1 MSQYTSRRFASR
13 GVALAAMTGALA
25 VAACSSGNDA
35 RRQDASALNS
45 DTALARDLSLAN
57 QQNAPQPQLQDVP
70 AATPPAATAPTPTPA
85 PAAPAPRREI
95 IREVIRERPARPSP
109 SSAAPRR
116 TNPTVATGTAAGTA
130 TGTDAGSAAGTRP
143 APNNAER
150 GGVGTI
156 PAGTTLLLSSNRRVC
171 TNNAS
176 VGDHFTASLS
186 DAVTGTNGATIPAGA
201 TANVEVT
208 SVSGSGNSNDPI
220 NLGVRVVSLNYGGH
234 TYAVS
239 ATTETAD
246 VSRVKNAGAS
256 KDPQKVIGGAVAG
269 AILGRI
275 IGGNAKGTIIGAA
288 GGAAAGAG
296 VAAAT
301 ARYEGCLNDG
311 ASMRVRLNDGVQV
324 RLARTGG
331 AVDPGI

>member
-1 MSQYTSRRFASR
+1 MSQYTSRRFAPR
-13 GVALAAMTGALA
+13 GVALAAMAGAFA
-25 VAACSSGNDA
+25 FGACSSGDTRRRDDA
-35 RRQDASALNS
+35 ALNR

-57 QQNAPQPQLQDVP
+57 QQAAPQPQLQDVP
-70 AATPPAATAPTPTPA
+70 AATTPAPVTPAPVAPA
-85 PAAPAPRREI
+85 PAAPAPRREVV
-95 IREVIRERPARPSP
+95 REVIRERPAREPARTST
-109 SSAAPRR
+109 SSSAPRR
-116 TNPTVATGTAAGTA
+116 SNPNVVAGTDAGTAAGS
-130 TGTDAGSAAGTRP
+130 GAGTRP

-156 PAGTTLLLSSNRRVC
+156 AAGTTLLLSSNRRVC
-171 TNNAS
+171 TNNTS

-186 DAVTGTNGATIPAGA
+186 DAVTGSNGATIPAGA

-208 SVSGSGNSNDPI
+208 SVSGSGSANDKI
-220 NLGVRVVSLNYGGH
+220 DLGLRVVSLNYGGH

-246 VSRVKNAGAS
+246 VSRIKNAGAS

-275 IGGNAKGTIIGAA
+275 LGGGAKGTIIGAA

-296 VAAAT
+296 IAKAT
-301 ARYEGCLNDG
+301 ERVEGCLNDG

-324 RLARTGG
+324 RLARAG
-331 AVDPGI
+331 APDPGI

>member
-1 MSQYTSRRFASR
+1 MSEYTSRRIAFR
-13 GVALAAMTGALA
+13 GVTAAMLSGAL
-25 VAACSSGNDA
+25 VAGACSNGDTN
-35 RRQDASALNS
+35 RQNSAALNT

-57 QQNAPQPQLQDVP
+57 QQPASAPQLQDVP
-70 AATPPAATAPTPTPA
+70 AAGAPAAVAPPAAAPA
-85 PAAPAPRREI
+85 PVAAAPAPRREI
-95 IREVIRERPARPSP
+95 IREVIRERPVRATPRPSP
-109 SSAAPRR
+109 SSDAPRR
-116 TNPTVATGTAAGTA
+116 SNPDAVASAPAPVAGP
-130 TGTDAGSAAGTRP
+130 RP
-143 APNNAER
+143 APAPNTAER

-156 PAGTTLLLSSNRRVC
+156 PSGTTLLLSSNRRVC
-171 TNNAS
+171 TNNTS

-186 DAVTGTNGATIPAGA
+186 ESVTGSNGATIPAGA

-208 SVSGSGNSNDPI
+208 SVSGSGSSNDAI
-220 NLGVRVVSLNYGGH
+220 NLGLRVVSLNYGGH
-234 TYAVS
+234 TYGVS
-239 ATTETAD
+239 ATTESAD

-301 ARYEGCLNDG
+301 SRYEGCLNDG

-324 RLARTGG
+324 RLAQGRS
-331 AVDPGI
+331 AADPGI